1 MSCWPLSVTS
11 PACAEDA
18 LGFELSKDLS
28 VSNWAANKL
37 DDEQLEHAGLDTIA
51 SLKLYEV
58 LEDALMR
65 RRIEINQD
73 TWYRFNSRSEKLTR
87 RKPGYQQTDV
97 AWR

>member
-1 MSCWPLSVTS
+1 MSCWPLSVTL

-28 VSNWAANKL
+28 VSNWAVNKL

-58 LEDALMR
+58 LEDALM
-65 RRIEINQD
+65 
-73 TWYRFNSRSEKLTR
+73 L
-87 RKPGYQQTDV
+87 
-97 AWR
+97 